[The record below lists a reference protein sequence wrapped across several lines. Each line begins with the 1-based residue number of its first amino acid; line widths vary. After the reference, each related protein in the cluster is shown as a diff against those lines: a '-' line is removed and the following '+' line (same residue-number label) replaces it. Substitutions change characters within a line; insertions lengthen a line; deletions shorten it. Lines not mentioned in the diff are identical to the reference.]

1 MTVTDSCR
9 GCTCRARGDQS
20 QEAGGRESA
29 CVVLVADDLQEA
41 VSARARDLGP
51 ARRATTCSCGGSR
64 ALPRVPARQLRR
76 AIARDRHP
84 RDPTTSALR
93 DATRSRRA
101 RGVRSRQIP
110 RFSTSSEISSLL
122 SAILAPVTVPQ
133 CTLGK
138 NKRAVAAPRRLGE
151 PPRRHLP
158 ARHCRRLTRA
168 GPCQSHG
175 TPSPSRARDVI
186 TR

>member
-1 MTVTDSCR
+1 MTVSVNRQRDVAR
-9 GCTCRARGDQS
+9 DCTCRARDDQS
-20 QEAGGRESA
+20 QDAGGTQSA

-41 VSARARDLGP
+41 VSARARALGP

-84 RDPTTSALR
+84 RVPTTSALR
-93 DATRSRRA
+93 DATRSRRT

-151 PPRRHLP
+151 SPRRHLP
-158 ARHCRRLTRA
+158 TRHCRRLTRA
-168 GPCQSHG
+168 GPCR
-175 TPSPSRARDVI
+175 SREAPLV
-186 TR
+186 